1 MKNKLKLAGL
11 LVIALIMVLGCTPKK
26 SGTTTLKQNVLGI
39 IAMENPPETVP
50 YESTDVE
57 ETSSEF
63 IIEGTTLKRYTGNG
77 GDVII
82 PSTVTV
88 IGEAAFIV
96 VPGAG
101 RSPERVTIP
110 SSVTT
115 ISERAFQ
122 NCADMTSVT
131 FNSPSS
137 LTVIKDYAFLGCS
150 DLTSINIPSSVTVI
164 GDYAFEEC
172 ASLTSVTMSGATYP
186 KPNAFPEGVQINY
199 RD

>member
-1 MKNKLKLAGL
+1 MKNTIKLAVL
-11 LVIALIMVLGCTPKK
+11 LVIALITVLGCTKQ
-26 SGTTTLKQNVLGI
+26 SGTAAQKQSVSEV
-39 IAMENPPETVP
+39 IAMENPQETVS

-63 IIEGTTLKRYTGNG
+63 QMDGTTLKRYTGNG

-101 RSPERVTIP
+101 RSPESITIP

-137 LTVIKDYAFLGCS
+137 LTVIKDYAFFFFFY
-150 DLTSINIPSSVTVI
+150 LTSINIPSSVTVI

-186 KPNAFPEGVQINY
+186 KPDAFPENVQINY